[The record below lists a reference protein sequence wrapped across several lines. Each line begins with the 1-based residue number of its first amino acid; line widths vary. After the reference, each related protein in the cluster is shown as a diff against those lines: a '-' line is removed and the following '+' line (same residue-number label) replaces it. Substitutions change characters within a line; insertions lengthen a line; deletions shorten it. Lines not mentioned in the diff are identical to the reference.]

1 MDTAEAC
8 KILQL
13 DTPFTHREL
22 KKAYHR
28 SALLKHP
35 DRQGIEEEKEEK
47 TAQFQEVQS
56 AYEFLSI
63 QLELKEDIFH
73 GENDLNS
80 TMDYTTII
88 KNFMYTC
95 IEITKTDIPD
105 VIKSIAEKALQ
116 GLDKKILQELLHYIN
131 NNGAVFSNAENMKI
145 VADIIEDKLEK
156 NNVYNVETTLDNL
169 FQAEIFK
176 LNVDNEIYYIPLWH
190 NEIEYD
196 KEGMRLT
203 VKCIPD
209 IPEHIYIDDENNIH
223 VNIKLALSTVLHN
236 THIDIYIGSKVF
248 KIPVEE
254 LFIRRR
260 QNFLFY
266 KKGIPIINHEDIY
279 NAEHVSDVI
288 VHIEL
293 S

>member
-73 GENDLNS
+73 GENDLNN

-95 IEITKTDIPD
+95 LEITKTDIPD
-105 VIKSIAEKALQ
+105 VIKSIAEKSLQ
-116 GLDKKILQELLHYIN
+116 GLDKNILQELLHYIN
-131 NNGAVFSNAENMKI
+131 NYGAVFSNAENMKI
-145 VADIIEDKLEK
+145 VTDIIEDKLEK

-196 KEGMRLT
+196 KDGMRLI
-203 VKCIPD
+203 VKCIPN

-223 VNIKLALSTVLHN
+223 VNIKLALHTVLHN

-254 LFIRRR
+254 LFIRKQ

-279 NAEHVSDVI
+279 NAERVSDVI

>member
-73 GENDLNS
+73 GENDLNN

-95 IEITKTDIPD
+95 LEITKTDIPD
-105 VIKSIAEKALQ
+105 VIKSFAE
-116 GLDKKILQELLHYIN
+116 
-131 NNGAVFSNAENMKI
+131 
-145 VADIIEDKLEK
+145 
-156 NNVYNVETTLDNL
+156 
-169 FQAEIFK
+169 
-176 LNVDNEIYYIPLWH
+176 
-190 NEIEYD
+190 
-196 KEGMRLT
+196 
-203 VKCIPD
+203 
-209 IPEHIYIDDENNIH
+209 
-223 VNIKLALSTVLHN
+223 
-236 THIDIYIGSKVF
+236 
-248 KIPVEE
+248 
-254 LFIRRR
+254 
-260 QNFLFY
+260 
-266 KKGIPIINHEDIY
+266 
-279 NAEHVSDVI
+279 
-288 VHIEL
+288 
-293 S
+293 

>member
-73 GENDLNS
+73 GENDLNN

-95 IEITKTDIPD
+95 LEITKTDIPD
-105 VIKSIAEKALQ
+105 VIKSIAEKSLQ

-131 NNGAVFSNAENMKI
+131 NYGDVFSNAENMKI
-145 VADIIEDKLEK
+145 VIDIIEDKLEK

-196 KEGMRLT
+196 KDGMRLI
-203 VKCIPD
+203 VKCIPN

-223 VNIKLALSTVLHN
+223 VNIKLALHTVLHN

-254 LFIRRR
+254 LFIRKQ

-279 NAEHVSDVI
+279 NAERVSDVI

>member
-73 GENDLNS
+73 GENSLNN

-95 IEITKTDIPD
+95 LEITKTDIPD

-116 GLDKKILQELLHYIN
+116 GLDKKILQELLQYIN
-131 NNGAVFSNAENMKI
+131 NYGAVFSNAENMKI
-145 VADIIEDKLEK
+145 VTDIIEDKLEK

-196 KEGMRLT
+196 KEGMRLI

-209 IPEHIYIDDENNIH
+209 IPDHIYIDDENNIH
-223 VNIKLALSTVLHN
+223 VNIKLALSTILHN
-236 THIDIYIGSKVF
+236 THIEIYIGSKVF

-260 QNFLFY
+260 QNFIFY

-279 NAEHVSDVI
+279 NADCVSDVI

>member
-35 DRQGIEEEKEEK
+35 DRKGTEEEKKEK

-63 QLELKEDIFH
+63 QLELKEEFFQ
-73 GENDLNS
+73 GENDLNN
-80 TMDYTTII
+80 TIDYTTII

-95 IEITKTDIPD
+95 LEITKTDIPE
-105 VIKSIAEKALQ
+105 VITSIAEKALQ
-116 GLDKKILQELLHYIN
+116 GLDKKILQELLHYLN
-131 NNGAVFSNAENMKI
+131 NYGAVFSNAENMKI
-145 VADIIEDKLEK
+145 ITDIIQDKLQK
-156 NNVYNVETTLDNL
+156 NNIYTIETTIDNL

-176 LNVDNEIYYIPLWH
+176 LNVDDEIYYIPLWH

-196 KEGMRLT
+196 KDGKRLI
-203 VKCIPD
+203 VKCLPNL
-209 IPEHIYIDDENNIH
+209 PEHMSIDDENNIH
-223 VNIKLALSTVLHN
+223 IHIKLTLQTVLHN
-236 THIDIYIGSKVF
+236 THVDIYIGSKVF

-254 LFIRRR
+254 LFIRKR

-279 NAEHVSDVI
+279 SAEHVSDII
-288 VHIEL
+288 VHISL

>member
-73 GENDLNS
+73 GENDLNN

-95 IEITKTDIPD
+95 LEITKTDIPD

-131 NNGAVFSNAENMKI
+131 NYGTVFSNAENMKI
-145 VADIIEDKLEK
+145 VTDIIEDKLEK
-156 NNVYNVETTLDNL
+156 NNIYNVETTLDNL

-254 LFIRRR
+254 LFIRKQ